1 MEMPKMPITDAHLI
15 EEAKK
20 GIEKDKRVGLL
31 RGAIPRKLEQIAK
44 LKKESEGLSEKD
56 VAAYGEFAE
65 AYVLSVREH
74 IIEITP
80 LLKEQLLM
88 HTKYLNVLENR
99 LNETT
104 DERAREIDQE
114 SIKAEQVK
122 IEELEA
128 ELTEYKD
135 ILSSVGRD

>member
-1 MEMPKMPITDAHLI
+1 
-15 EEAKK
+15 
-20 GIEKDKRVGLL
+20 
-31 RGAIPRKLEQIAK
+31 
-44 LKKESEGLSEKD
+44 
-56 VAAYGEFAE
+56 
-65 AYVLSVREH
+65 
-74 IIEITP
+74 
-80 LLKEQLLM
+80 M

-99 LNETT
+99 LTETT